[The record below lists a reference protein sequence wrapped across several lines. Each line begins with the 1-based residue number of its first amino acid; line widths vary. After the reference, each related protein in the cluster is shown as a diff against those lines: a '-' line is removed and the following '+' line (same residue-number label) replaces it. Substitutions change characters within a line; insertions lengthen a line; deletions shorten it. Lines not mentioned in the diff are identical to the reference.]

1 MKKCVLFLACF
12 AIFIISCKPSSTKG
26 KWTEDEKNE
35 AFSDIKMRWD
45 MEPSL
50 IGAFDAAELRFHIN
64 CTVDSLEANYDSYV
78 SANKD
83 VRQSKALDISRACIF
98 ITQEKFRGLTL
109 GSGANAADSSIF
121 ENVIGNPIKIGNL
134 EVAQYDYPTAMNWD
148 NAKKTIALFED
159 GGWRLPTKNEL
170 NILYT
175 NKDKIGGFAAG
186 AYWSSKESDDFNAWA
201 QIFDDGFQN
210 YANKDYQ
217 GYVRAVR
224 TF

>member
-50 IGAFDAAELRFHIN
+50 IWAFNAAELRFHIN

-109 GSGANAADSSIF
+109 VAEDTSAILVDTSSI
-121 ENVIGNPIKIGNL
+121 
-134 EVAQYDYPTAMNWD
+134 
-148 NAKKTIALFED
+148 
-159 GGWRLPTKNEL
+159 
-170 NILYT
+170 
-175 NKDKIGGFAAG
+175 
-186 AYWSSKESDDFNAWA
+186 YW
-201 QIFDDGFQN
+201 
-210 YANKDYQ
+210 
-217 GYVRAVR
+217 
-224 TF
+224 